1 VIHHVISCN
10 DIGIDINGVVMGNRI
25 VICPYCGKKAEF
37 KTGREIY
44 AGRGSWDGKKFW
56 VCEPC
61 NAWVGCHDRNKRYG
75 RVGDE
80 PLGRLANKELREA
93 KMKAHLAFDPI
104 WKEKSMKRKE
114 AYAWLAKKLGIPAE
128 ECHIGMFDVDMC
140 REVVIVMSD
149 YSLVVANAICGHQLG
164 ELE

>member
-1 VIHHVISCN
+1 M
-10 DIGIDINGVVMGNRI
+10 DNRI
-25 VICPYCGKKAEF
+25 VICPYCGKKAEL

-61 NAWVGCHDRNKRYG
+61 NAWVGCHDRNERYG

-104 WKEKSMKRKE
+104 WKKKSMKRKE
-114 AYAWLAKKLGIPAE
+114 AYAWLAKKLGIPAD

-149 YSLVVANAICGHQLG
+149 YSLVVANAICGYQLG
-164 ELE
+164 KLE